1 MKRIGHLPKL
11 DQPVAYQIKVRGRLD
26 ASWSDWFGGMAVTSE
41 EGSDG
46 SPVTTLTGTVT
57 DQSVLRGILNGI
69 WDLNLTLIS
78 ASRIDT
84 NGQLKEG
91 TP

>member
-1 MKRIGHLPKL
+1 MKSISRSPEL
-11 DQPVAYQIKVRGRLD
+11 DRPVAYQIKVRGRLD
-26 ASWSDWFGGMAVTSE
+26 ASWSDWFGGMAVRSE

-46 SPVTTLTGTVT
+46 SPVTTLTGTVA

-78 ASRIDT
+78 ANRIGID
-84 NGQLKEG
+84 GK
-91 TP
+91 